1 MKVFSI
7 VLMSSAFLISGAAMA
22 TEPSRPADA
31 NQFYG
36 EYDSPSQSAAPA
48 DADRSAFDHS
58 GTRGRHGLGASA
70 FHPEGPGEVVE

>member
-22 TEPSRPADA
+22 TEANHPADA

-36 EYDSPSQSAAPA
+36 EYDSSPQNAGPA
-48 DADRSAFDHS
+48 DADRDVFDHS
-58 GTRGRHGLGASA
+58 GTRGRQGLGASA
-70 FHPEGPGEVVE
+70 FHPEGPGEFVE